1 MENKVNLSKESSPAS
16 AGRVLLVAKD
26 IDKRFGITH
35 AVNNVSLTINA
46 GEIRALIGENG
57 SGKSTFSQMLCGIYT
72 IGGGTFTLDGKE
84 LHCRNQVEANN
95 EGVAII
101 VQEMGTLSG
110 LTVAENIFLGHE
122 EPFMHMGIKDTRAMN
137 KEAQRLLNE
146 YGFGRIKAGDMID
159 HYNFE
164 DRKLVE
170 IVKGTYMKPK
180 ILVIDETT
188 TALSQNG
195 RLELYKIMDAIR
207 ADGRSVIFISHDLNE
222 VLTHT
227 DTISILRDGEYIDTV
242 KTKDM
247 TEDDLKRLMVGREIG
262 SAYYR
267 TDYGEPI
274 SDEVVLSVKDVS
286 VPGQISH
293 VTFDLH
299 KGEILGFGGLSEC
312 GMHEVGK
319 AIFAAS
325 WDRSGSVTLA
335 DGTQIN
341 DIPTAIKYSIAYAS
355 KDRDNESIILN
366 ESIRNNVIL
375 PSIDDLANHGILSGK
390 KLTAFAD
397 KYAKDMQ
404 TKMQNVGQFVSDLSG
419 GNKQKVVLARWIGKG
434 SDILVL
440 DSPTRGID
448 VKVKQA
454 IYALMADLRKQGKS
468 IIMISEEIPELLG
481 MADRIIVMKDGE
493 FSGEFLRDP
502 KLSEEDLIAKMV

>member
-1 MENKVNLSKESSPAS
+1 MEN
-16 AGRVLLVAKD
+16 RVLLVAKD

-242 KTKDM
+242 QTKDM

-341 DIPTAIKYSIAYAS
+341 DIPTAIRHSIAYAS

>member
-1 MENKVNLSKESSPAS
+1 MSDK
-16 AGRVLLVAKD
+16 VLLVAEH

-35 AVNNVSLTINA
+35 AVNDVSLTINA

-122 EPFMHMGIKDTRAMN
+122 EPFMHMGVKDTRAMN
-137 KEAQRLLNE
+137 KAAQRLLNE
-146 YGFGRIKAGDMID
+146 YGFERVKASDMID
-159 HYNFE
+159 LYNFE

-170 IVKGTYMKPK
+170 IVKATYMKPK
-180 ILVIDETT
+180 ILVVDETT

-195 RLELYKIMDAIR
+195 RYELYKIMDAIR
-207 ADGRSVIFISHDLNE
+207 ADGRSVIFISHDLGE

-227 DTISILRDGEYIDTV
+227 DTISVLRDGEYIATV
-242 KTKDM
+242 QTKDM

-262 SAYYR
+262 TAYYR
-267 TDYGEPI
+267 TDYGETI
-274 SDEVVLSVKDVS
+274 SGEVVVSVKNVNVPGEIHDVS
-286 VPGQISH
+286 
-293 VTFDLH
+293 FELH
-299 KGEILGFGGLSEC
+299 RGEILGFGGLSEC

-319 AIFAAS
+319 AIFGAS
-325 WDRSGSVTLA
+325 WDRTGSVTLA

-341 DIPTAIKYSIAYAS
+341 DIPTAIKHSIAYAS
-355 KDRDNESIILN
+355 KNRDVESIIIN
-366 ESIRNNVIL
+366 ESIRNNIVL
-375 PSIDDLANHGILSGK
+375 PSLDDLADHGLLNNK

-397 KYAKDMQ
+397 KYAAEMQ
-404 TKMQNVGQFVSDLSG
+404 TKMQNVNQFVSDLSG

-454 IYALMADLRKQGKS
+454 IYGLMADLRKQGKS

-481 MADRIIVMKDGE
+481 MADRILVMKDGRIN
-493 FSGEFLRDP
+493 GEFLRDP
-502 KLSEEDLIAKMV
+502 NLSEEDLIAKMV

>member
-1 MENKVNLSKESSPAS
+1 MEN
-16 AGRVLLVAKD
+16 RVLLVAEN

-35 AVNNVSLTINA
+35 AVDNVSLTINA
-46 GEIRALIGENG
+46 GEVRGLIGENG
-57 SGKSTFSQMLCGIYT
+57 SGKSTFSQMLCGIYS
-72 IGGGTFTLDGKE
+72 IGGGTFTLDGKV

-122 EPFMHMGIKDTRAMN
+122 EPFMHLGVKDSRAMN
-137 KEAQRLLNE
+137 KEAQRLLDE
-146 YGFGRIKAGDMID
+146 YGFGRIKAANMID
-159 HYNFE
+159 LYNFE

-170 IVKGTYMKPK
+170 IVKATYRKPK

-195 RLELYKIMDAIR
+195 RMELYKIMDAIR
-207 ADGRSVIFISHDLNE
+207 ADGRTVIFISHDLNE

-227 DTISILRDGEYIDTV
+227 DTVSILRDGEYIDTV
-242 KTKDM
+242 RTKDV

-274 SDEVVLSVKDVS
+274 SRDVVLSVRDVS

-293 VTFDLH
+293 VSFELH
-299 KGEILGFGGLSEC
+299 RGEILGFGGLSEC

-325 WDRSGSVTLA
+325 WDRKGSVTLA
-335 DGTQIN
+335 DGTGIN
-341 DIPTAIKYSIAYAS
+341 SIPTAIAHSIAYAS
-355 KDRDNESIILN
+355 KDRDNESVILN
-366 ESIRNNVIL
+366 ESIRNNIVL
-375 PSIDDLANHGILSGK
+375 PSLGDLANHGLLSGR
-390 KLTAFAD
+390 KLTKFAE
-397 KYAKDMQ
+397 KHASDMQ
-404 TKMQNVGQFVSDLSG
+404 TKMQNVNQFVSDLSG
-419 GNKQKVVLARWIGKG
+419 GNKQKVVLARWLGKG

-454 IYALMADLRKQGKS
+454 IYALMAELRREGKS

-481 MADRIIVMKDGE
+481 MADRILIMKDGVLN
-493 FSGEFLRDP
+493 GEFLRDP
-502 KLSEEDLIAKMV
+502 ALSEEDLIAKMV